1 MLIEVMLVL
10 LLVSITCCSLLTGYK
25 ACVLAMQQY
34 NRLELAFELLEVRN
48 VEAAD
53 ALAAEQGLF
62 IERKEFIDNLQIKQ
76 EIITVR
82 ECRNQKVLVNKVR
95 YALSNKGFLLVELNL
110 ALIFIITTSLMFAG
124 GVRQL
129 LQGWQRIQSDI
140 MLRRAANYSFSLPER
155 ELFLH
160 AATVTISN
168 TGYKGSSKIIC
179 QDVFG
184 SRQIT
189 FYLSGNILY
198 RQTKSNSLKGV
209 NVLSL
214 ASVKIEEFRAER
226 LNYRELML
234 TIKIQDT
241 KSGRRITSSKV
252 LLLGNGVIEG

>member
-1 MLIEVMLVL
+1 MH
-10 LLVSITCCSLLTGYK
+10 
-25 ACVLAMQQY
+25 
-34 NRLELAFELLEVRN
+34 
-48 VEAAD
+48 
-53 ALAAEQGLF
+53 
-62 IERKEFIDNLQIKQ
+62 
-76 EIITVR
+76 
-82 ECRNQKVLVNKVR
+82 CR
-95 YALSNKGFLLVELNL
+95 NKGFLLVELNL
-110 ALIFIITTSLMFAG
+110 ALIFIITTSLLFAG

-160 AATVTISN
+160 AATVT
-168 TGYKGSSKIIC
+168 SSKIIC

>member
-1 MLIEVMLVL
+1 MH
-10 LLVSITCCSLLTGYK
+10 
-25 ACVLAMQQY
+25 
-34 NRLELAFELLEVRN
+34 
-48 VEAAD
+48 
-53 ALAAEQGLF
+53 
-62 IERKEFIDNLQIKQ
+62 
-76 EIITVR
+76 
-82 ECRNQKVLVNKVR
+82 CR
-95 YALSNKGFLLVELNL
+95 NKGFLLVELNL
-110 ALIFIITTSLMFAG
+110 ALIFIITTSLLFAG

-168 TGYKGSSKIIC
+168 TIC